1 MYIKDMEGKRKG
13 KSDYLFGQDETDVV
27 QAFSYQ
33 PYSYLYYPST
43 GSKESVLYLCNNN
56 LNPPVIDDFKIYEIF
71 SPNIVSLKTISSKN
85 LGKPNIK
92 FEKIDN
98 ISYKISV
105 EEAKEPF
112 ILMFNETYNPFWKI
126 KGEDF
131 EHFMIN
137 GYANAWLVDKKGSF
151 DLALEYRLQKYFFFG
166 AVVSATGLIFAIV
179 LAAYLKKKR
188 Q

>member
-1 MYIKDMEGKRKG
+1 
-13 KSDYLFGQDETDVV
+13 
-27 QAFSYQ
+27 
-33 PYSYLYYPST
+33 
-43 GSKESVLYLCNNN
+43 
-56 LNPPVIDDFKIYEIF
+56 
-71 SPNIVSLKTISSKN
+71 
-85 LGKPNIK
+85 
-92 FEKIDN
+92 
-98 ISYKISV
+98 
-105 EEAKEPF
+105 
-112 ILMFNETYNPFWKI
+112 MFNETYNPFWKI